1 MEYHLLRRQRIILES
16 SFFKYRKSHQ
26 TKYFLFNL
34 LQIFKH
40 VISTFYAKIYE
51 KREVEKILGRKE
63 LIQKRIEIS
72 IVYYSIY
79 IYVNQHKPAD
89 FQNYAWKVVGD
100 ICNGL
105 YASESTPALY
115 PVGAPSLPISVCLA
129 LESRPVDLGIRRG
142 KGRRDADET
151 SCERGRVDTLQR
163 RGGVECTGVGWLMDI
178 VWNGGGWTMVALV
191 SREKWLPSPSSF
203 PTFCGEIKGMRWMVS
218 VAVLFRDKWKCF
230 LWNTC
235 FNIYLDAI
243 HHLNIG

>member
-178 VWNGGGWTMVALV
+178 V
-191 SREKWLPSPSSF
+191 
-203 PTFCGEIKGMRWMVS
+203 
-218 VAVLFRDKWKCF
+218 
-230 LWNTC
+230 
-235 FNIYLDAI
+235 
-243 HHLNIG
+243 